1 MSTIEKIV
9 IRENKVLKLNNVLV
23 REISQNE
30 LIDIDKIA
38 YMMDSYIKSKG
49 TSTLGPMIN
58 YSTVEIDESGQP
70 NIIIKLMVQLKS
82 FINKVD
88 LPYDIKL
95 PYTFLW
101 WLAKTRK
108 EHEQIFQPYVTQKQT
123 VVTQAGDLQQQYV
136 EHIFHLQSPFN
147 EKEENLQFAYQKL
160 GVYAFENDIKLKGD
174 SYTIFVK
181 QDENEFVADVFME
194 TLKGGDL
201 LESL

>member
-70 NIIIKLMVQLKS
+70 NIIIKLMVQLKT

-88 LPYDIKL
+88 LPYDIKS
-95 PYTFLW
+95 
-101 WLAKTRK
+101 
-108 EHEQIFQPYVTQKQT
+108 QIRITNCLF
-123 VVTQAGDLQQQYV
+123 AR
-136 EHIFHLQSPFN
+136 FN

-174 SYTIFVK
+174 SYTVFVK
-181 QDENEFVADVFME
+181 QEENEFVADVFME
-194 TLKGGDL
+194 TLKGGEL